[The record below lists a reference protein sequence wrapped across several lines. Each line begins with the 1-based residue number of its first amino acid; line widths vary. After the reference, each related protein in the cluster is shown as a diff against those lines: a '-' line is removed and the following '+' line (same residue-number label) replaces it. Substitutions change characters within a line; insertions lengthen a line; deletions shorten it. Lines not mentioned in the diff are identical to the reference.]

1 MPIPIIKTEINYFFY
16 TLIFY
21 CITALY
27 LIPYE
32 LELPHAKLFLPILAT
47 LLIFQLL
54 RDRSKLQVSD
64 IVIVCLIIT
73 ITVVNASSYQ
83 LFRYSLPIALISIGF
98 SGFPQIKIK
107 KIYLTILCW
116 LSTIAMTYQMAIY
129 RRIEFD
135 GSLRISLSNGDP
147 NVSGLFM
154 LLFFFLSIKAK
165 FKPGIIIALVSS
177 CLFLS
182 RNYFF
187 SLIIFF
193 TILCFEKPFA
203 RFAKKIN
210 FSLLF
215 VLANIVGIL
224 VGEFF
229 LNFVEVGYEYDTG
242 SNRLFAVNDASN
254 LFRFEANR
262 FLMQSYANDWHLAL
276 KGYGE
281 NYETT
286 FRPIGAIIHNSFLE
300 VIAYTG
306 IVLGILYFYI
316 LIRAING
323 YYKYENYKYIFS
335 YLFFS
340 LFLHSAFQG
349 VTPFLFIAILSLSLE
364 AEALNKANK
373 YSVSSGIK

>member
-1 MPIPIIKTEINYFFY
+1 MAIPIIKTEINYFFY

-27 LIPYE
+27 LIPYN
-32 LELPHAKLFLPILAT
+32 LELPHAKFFLPILAII
-47 LLIFQLL
+47 LISQLIHN
-54 RDRSKLQVSD
+54 RSELQISN
-64 IVIVCLIIT
+64 IVTVCLIII
-73 ITVVNASSYQ
+73 ITVINTSSYQ
-83 LFRYSLPIALISIGF
+83 LFRYSLPIALIAIGF
-98 SGFPQIKIK
+98 NGFPKIKTK

-116 LSTIAMTYQMAIY
+116 LSTIAMTYQMAVY

-135 GSLRISLSNGDP
+135 GSLRITLSNGDP

-177 CLFLS
+177 FLFLS

-193 TILCFEKPFA
+193 TILCFEKQFA
-203 RFAKKIN
+203 RLAKNIN
-210 FSLLF
+210 LNFPLIF
-215 VLANIVGIL
+215 IFANIFGIL

-242 SNRLFAVNDASN
+242 SNRLFSVNDTSN

-262 FLMQSYANDWHLAL
+262 FLMQSYLNDWHLAF

-281 NYETT
+281 NYETI
-286 FRPIGAIIHNSFLE
+286 FKPIGAIIHNSFLE

-306 IVLGILYFYI
+306 IALGILYFYI
-316 LIRAING
+316 LIRAISG
-323 YYKYENYKYIFS
+323 YFKYENYKYIFS

-349 VTPFLFIAILSLSLE
+349 VTPFLFISILSLSLE
-364 AEALNKANK
+364 ETRKHPIYKN
-373 YSVSSGIK
+373 

>member
-1 MPIPIIKTEINYFFY
+1 MQMPLIKTEINYFYY
-16 TLIFY
+16 TLFLY

-27 LIPYE
+27 LIPYN
-32 LELPHAKLFLPILAT
+32 LEIPHAKLFLPILAII
-47 LLIFQLL
+47 LILQLIYY
-54 RDRSKLQVSD
+54 RNKLQISD
-64 IVIVCLIIT
+64 IIIT
-73 ITVVNASSYQ
+73 CLVFLITLINTSSYQ
-83 LFRYSLPIALISIGF
+83 LLRYSLPISLIAIGF
-98 SGFPQIKIK
+98 SGFPKIKIEK
-107 KIYLTILCW
+107 AYLTILCW
-116 LSTIAMTYQMAIY
+116 LSSIAIIYQMTVY

-135 GSLRISLSNGDP
+135 GSLRISLSNEDP

-165 FKPGIIIALVSS
+165 FKPGIILALVSS

-182 RNYFF
+182 RNFFF

-193 TILCFEKPFA
+193 TILCFEKTFA
-203 RFAKKIN
+203 RLASKTN
-210 FSLLF
+210 FLIIF
-215 VLANIVGIL
+215 IIANIFGIL

-229 LNFVEVGYEYDTG
+229 LNFVEVGYEYNTG
-242 SNRLFAVNDASN
+242 SNRLFSVNDASN

-262 FLMQSYANDWHLAL
+262 FLMQSYLNDWHLAL

-281 NYETT
+281 NYETI

-306 IVLGILYFYI
+306 IILGMIYFCI
-316 LIRAING
+316 LIRAISS
-323 YYKYENYKYIFS
+323 YYKYDNYKYIFS

-349 VTPFLFIAILSLSLE
+349 VTPFLFISILALSLE
-364 AEALNKANK
+364 
-373 YSVSSGIK
+373 

>member
-1 MPIPIIKTEINYFFY
+1 MPIPIIKTEINYFYY
-16 TLIFY
+16 TLVFY
-21 CITALY
+21 CITVLY
-27 LIPYE
+27 LIPYN
-32 LELPHAKLFLPILAT
+32 LEIPHAKLFLPILAII
-47 LLIFQLL
+47 LIFQLL
-54 RDRSKLQVSD
+54 YYRDKLQISD
-64 IVIVCLIIT
+64 IIIT
-73 ITVVNASSYQ
+73 CLVFIITLINTSSYQ
-83 LFRYSLPIALISIGF
+83 LFRYSLPISLIAIGF
-98 SGFPQIKIK
+98 SGFPKIKIK
-107 KIYLTILCW
+107 KSYLTILCW
-116 LSTIAMTYQMAIY
+116 LSTITMIYQMAIY

-135 GSLRISLSNGDP
+135 GSLRISLSNEDP

-165 FKPGIIIALVSS
+165 FKPGIILTLVSS

-203 RFAKKIN
+203 KLASKIN
-210 FSLLF
+210 FVVIF
-215 VLANIVGIL
+215 IIANIFGVL

-262 FLMQSYANDWHLAL
+262 FLMQSYLNDWRLAL

-281 NYETT
+281 NYETI

-306 IVLGILYFYI
+306 IILGIIYFCI
-316 LIRAING
+316 LIRAISS
-323 YYKYENYKYIFS
+323 YYKYDNYKYIFS

-349 VTPFLFIAILSLSLE
+349 VTPFLFISILALSLE
-364 AEALNKANK
+364 ENKPQNLVK
-373 YSVSSGIK
+373 NR